1 MAIRNDKLNNLKIAQ
16 VGLGYVGLPAAC
28 LFADAGFSVVGLDID
43 EDRVKKINRGVNPI
57 KGREPGMDALV
68 KKVVKSGKFKAYTN
82 PEVLSDRDV
91 ILVTVQ
97 TPVEDDHLPRYEH
110 MRAAL
115 KTVAQHMKRGAL
127 IVIESTIAPTT
138 MEKVIRPAIE
148 HENGFDLNEDY
159 MLANCPERVMPGRLI
174 YNLTHYDRL
183 VGAYSEKAGQLVKKL
198 YEKVLGIKVDIT
210 DPLTAEIVKS
220 GENTYR
226 DVQIAFANEMALLC
240 EAYGAN
246 VYEVRELIN
255 KCPYRAM
262 HMPGAGV
269 GGHCIPKDSWL
280 LISGARNEI
289 ETKLIPLARQIND
302 FMPQHMFDLLK
313 MASIETERKPDKLKV
328 VVLGY
333 AYDAN
338 SDDTRNTPTEAFM
351 KLLQSASIKYTVHD
365 PYVAEYKISLEKAF
379 KGANAVVLMTAHD
392 AYRNLKLT
400 KLKKLLKGKNPI
412 LIDGRNVWDKT
423 EAQKEG
429 FVYKGVGNI

>member
-1 MAIRNDKLNNLKIAQ
+1 MPKTKSQPKQFKIAQ

-28 LFADAGFSVVGLDID
+28 LFAKAGFDVVGLDID
-43 EDRVKKINRGVNPI
+43 EARCGEINKGKNPI

-68 KKVVKSGKFKAYTN
+68 KEVAKSGKLKATTD
-82 PEVLSDRDV
+82 PSVLSDRDI

-97 TPVEDDHLPRYEH
+97 TPVEDDHMPRYEH

-115 KTVAQHMKRGAL
+115 KTVAQNMKKGAL

-138 MEKVIRPAIE
+138 MEKVIRPSIE
-148 HENGFDLNEDY
+148 HENGFALNKDY

-183 VGAYSEKAGQLVKKL
+183 VGAYSDKAGKLVKDL
-198 YEKVLGIKVDIT
+198 YKKVFGVKVDIT

-246 VYEVRELIN
+246 VWKVREFMN
-255 KCPYRAM
+255 KVPYRNM
-262 HMPGAGV
+262 HKPGAGV

-280 LISGARNEI
+280 LISAAKEDI
-289 ETKLIPLARQIND
+289 KTQLIPLARHIND
-302 FMPQHMFDLLK
+302 FMPRHMFDLL
-313 MASIETERKPDKLKV
+313 MSAIEESSRDIANTKV
-328 VVLGY
+328 VVLGF

-338 SDDTRNTPTEAFM
+338 SDDTRMTPTEPLM
-351 KLLQSASIKYTVHD
+351 KLLEKENIEYTVQD
-365 PYVAEYKISLEKAF
+365 PYVAEFKVDLVNTL
-379 KGANAVVLMTAHD
+379 KGANAVVLMAAHD
-392 AYRNLKLT
+392 AYKKMKLLT
-400 KLKKLLKGKNPI
+400 LKKLLKGRKPI
-412 LIDGRNVWDKT
+412 LVDGRNFWDKDQA
-423 EAQKEG
+423 EKLG
-429 FVYKGVGNI
+429 FLYRGVGNI